1 MKQAIVFQTSRDG
14 YGIDQLTNI
23 LTVGQLREM
32 LADLDDDMM
41 VICSHDSGYTYG
53 SLSRVAEI
61 REEQEGE
68 YGIEYETVDEISVW

>member
-1 MKQAIVFQTSRDG
+1 MKQAIVFQASRDG

-61 REEQEGE
+61 REAQEGE

>member
-1 MKQAIVFQTSRDG
+1 MKQAIVFQASRDG
-14 YGIDQLTNI
+14 YGIDQLSNI

-68 YGIEYETVDEISVW
+68 HGIEYETVDEISVW